1 MNPQII
7 RWIKIVVM
15 KTLKEKNLMRLDVQ
29 TLISAGMLG
38 YAQSVRRFDPK
49 REVKFKTFAEH
60 RIKGAVLDEV
70 RKMIGDERCKTKRPI
85 SVEYDFA
92 QMSDEGW
99 TMKNLE
105 SQMDFDLF
113 LQKVALD
120 EGEKV
125 FLLHRVS
132 GMSLREISL
141 ALGYSESKASQILAK
156 IKRVVYLWYKEEMDI
171 KFTLITH
178 SCPVCAGASAIA
190 DHISV
195 FRCDYCDVDLQILE
209 GIPIL
214 AVTDSFE
221 E

>member
-1 MNPQII
+1 MNQQII

-15 KTLKEKNLMRLDVQ
+15 KTLKEKNLMRLDVN

-38 YAQSVRRFDPK
+38 YSQSLRRFDPK
-49 REVKFKTFAEH
+49 RQVKFKTFAEH

-85 SVEYDFA
+85 SVEYDFT
-92 QMSDEGW
+92 QMSDDGW
-99 TMKNLE
+99 TMRDLE
-105 SQMDFDLF
+105 SQLDLD
-113 LQKVALD
+113 LCLRKIALD
-120 EGEKV
+120 DHEKE

-132 GMSLREISL
+132 GMSLREIAL
-141 ALGYSESKASQILAK
+141 AFGYSESRASQILAK

-178 SCPVCAGASAIA
+178 KCPVCTEASSIA
-190 DHISV
+190 DHIAI
-195 FRCDYCDVDLQILE
+195 FKCDYCDVDLQIME
-209 GIPIL
+209 GTPIL
-214 AVTDSFE
+214 AVTASFE